1 MRRLKRHSAPGFSLV
16 ELLVVLA
23 VIGII
28 GGISIPIVRM
38 FSQNDLQ
45 RGVRELHTVLRAARV
60 YAATYN
66 VNTAVIYQLNTGVM
80 DDTVRRQTVRCLQA
94 AAVVYQLPAD
104 MGLHKGKYVPVPK
117 FGAEFRPFPQG
128 HAVLLDTVPDQT
140 GGPPGLPVYARME
153 GGEFYVGENAETVN
167 IQNSLGMTSVP
178 VYLGHIS
185 PDARDWEAEYDETAS
200 VRYLGHVFNSA
211 GQLSSGGEAQR
222 YRMLFAPAPDRPRE
236 ERMWSTVPLTEDD
249 VLVKWLSGD
258 MPGGVMG
265 MLGVP
270 IEIFRST
277 GRVNM
282 GSL

>member
-1 MRRLKRHSAPGFSLV
+1 MRPLTKHSAPGFSLV

-28 GGISIPIVRM
+28 GGISIPILRM

-45 RGVRELHTVLRAARV
+45 RGARELHTLIRAARV

-66 VNTAVIYQLNTGVM
+66 VNTAVIYQLNTVPM
-80 DDTVRRQTVRCLQA
+80 DDTIQRQPARSLQA
-94 AAVVYQLPAD
+94 AAVVYQLSAE
-104 MGLHKGKYVPVPK
+104 MGPYRGKYVPAPK
-117 FGAEFRPFPQG
+117 FGAEFRPFVQG
-128 HAVLLDTVPDQT
+128 HALLLNTVPDRPD
-140 GGPPGLPVYARME
+140 GPPGYAVYSRME
-153 GGEFYVGENAETVN
+153 GGEFYLGENLETVT

-178 VYLGHIS
+178 VYLGYI
-185 PDARDWEAEYDETAS
+185 PPNPADWEAEYDAGGEA
-200 VRYLGHVFNSA
+200 RYLGHVFNSA
-211 GQLSSGGEAQR
+211 GQLSSGGESQR
-222 YRMLFAPAPDRPRE
+222 YRVLFAPAPDRPRE
-236 ERMWSTVPLTEDD
+236 ERMWGTVQLGDDGMVTAWLT
-249 VLVKWLSGD
+249 
-258 MPGGVMG
+258 GGAPDGTMG